1 MVPSPFLFQLDNCI
15 YHHDA
20 KAVGCIFYHITHNCS
35 RGDHCK
41 FSHDPISDEQLQ
53 ELKRIHE
60 EVELEKQSVE
70 HEDMNHLQ
78 SMPAEVA
85 KAMIADLGSKP
96 VETSAVQKGEEQTK
110 LFEDLPSIVPVVD
123 LQVEEEKEKEKS
135 EEEED
140 YEYFQCTIEECLL
153 KTGSKEN

>member
-1 MVPSPFLFQLDNCI
+1 
-15 YHHDA
+15 
-20 KAVGCIFYHITHNCS
+20 
-35 RGDHCK
+35 
-41 FSHDPISDEQLQ
+41 
-53 ELKRIHE
+53 
-60 EVELEKQSVE
+60 
-70 HEDMNHLQ
+70 
-78 SMPAEVA
+78 MPAEVA

-140 YEYFQCTIEECLL
+140 YEYF
-153 KTGSKEN
+153 